1 MDGAH
6 LHQIS
11 LENFRSIDRK
21 VEVRL
26 DAPVV
31 IIHGQNGVGKT
42 SLLSAIELA
51 LTGAIP
57 SMERADPDYKK
68 QLLHQGTAV
77 GNVVLRLT
85 DVEAITQPLE
95 VKITSEDVTASA
107 RLSEKPRKF
116 FSERCYLPQSALTQ
130 LLTIYQ
136 ESDSRVDSLL
146 SRFVSELLGLD
157 RLDALEIGLEP
168 IRDLRNARKIAK
180 SYDDVDREA
189 KRLDGE
195 LERARSQLIEVEGAL
210 AISRA
215 GLEAAIAALGLRMP
229 GDDTARSELERELGY
244 SSEEPDL
251 VDLADKS
258 RQLTVLRRAAVRQ
271 AQISGMNPSASEL
284 VFRTAQEEVDAWR
297 KRYLGDIDAALV
309 NLRDYSTI
317 AEREALDD
325 PGKVIETAI
334 GFLAEDLQ
342 RLENVDAR
350 LQAGNR
356 RQLEIE
362 DAVKRNQSRTASLDE
377 QIATIAVE
385 TSPLSVLLSE
395 LFSHIHGEECPV
407 CGRDYREVS
416 TEPLTSRV
424 AKRVAELSDQAA
436 RLRALT
442 TERSELSAD
451 LASLAQERETIETQ
465 ARREGPPLEVQDRA
479 AKIRN
484 LLARLR
490 ELLSA
495 AVEGSRLLS
504 AEMHARQAVAQIR
517 NASSAERDLRSS
529 LAEHADFL
537 GLSPPAPTED
547 TDAVLDRLEAA
558 LNERE
563 ERLKAHLQ
571 ARSIAV
577 EKLRKIYDHSRQ
589 ADTWRQ
595 RIQQFEQDE
604 ARVRNAYNAAERIRG
619 GVRQILTAAA
629 NTRAVIV
636 RQVFNE
642 QLNSLWRDLFV
653 RLAPMEAYVP
663 FFEVPENPTRRL
675 VPIIRTRHRSGA
687 TGGTPAAML
696 SAGNVNTAALTLFL
710 ALHLSVPPQLPW
722 LILDDPVQS
731 MDEVHIAQF
740 AALLRTLSKEHR
752 RQVIIAVHDR
762 PLFDYLCLELSP
774 AFAGDELITI
784 ELAKTGDNHSWVNSN
799 RRAFEPETAVKP
811 LAA

>member
-11 LENFRSIDRK
+11 LENFRSMDRK

-26 DAPVV
+26 DAPVML
-31 IIHGQNGVGKT
+31 IHGQNGVGKT

-51 LTGAIP
+51 LTGAVP

-68 QLLHQGTAV
+68 QLLHQGATE
-77 GNVVLRLT
+77 GNVFLELT

-95 VKITSEDVTASA
+95 VQITSEDVTVPVT
-107 RLSEKPRKF
+107 LSDKLRKF

-136 ESDSRVDSLL
+136 ESDPRVDSLL

-189 KRLDGE
+189 ERLDGE
-195 LERARSQLIEVEGAL
+195 LQKARAQLIEVEGTL

-215 GLEAAIAALGLRMP
+215 VIEPALGALGFRMP
-229 GDDTARSELERELGY
+229 ADDSARSELQLEFA
-244 SSEEPDL
+244 SSNEEPDL
-251 VDLADKS
+251 VDLADRR
-258 RQLTVLRRAAVRQ
+258 RQLTVLRRAAVQQ
-271 AQISGMNPSASEL
+271 ARISGINPSASEL
-284 VFRTAQEEVDAWR
+284 AFRTAQEEADAWR
-297 KRYLGDIDAALV
+297 KRYQGDIDAGLV
-309 NLRDYSTI
+309 SARDYSAI
-317 AEREALDD
+317 AELEALDD
-325 PGKVIETAI
+325 PGKAVETAI

-342 RLENVDAR
+342 RLENLDGR

-356 RQLEIE
+356 RLLEIE
-362 DAVKRNQSRTASLDE
+362 DAVKRNQSRTASLNE
-377 QIATIAVE
+377 QIASIAVE
-385 TSPLSVLLSE
+385 TGPLSVLLSQV
-395 LFSHIHGEECPV
+395 FAHIHGEECPV
-407 CGRDYREVS
+407 CGRDYSEVS
-416 TEPLTSRV
+416 TEPLASHA
-424 AKRVAELSDQAA
+424 AKRVAELSDQAE

-442 TERSELSAD
+442 TERNELSTE
-451 LASLAQERETIETQ
+451 LASLIQERETIETQ
-465 ARREGPPLEVQDRA
+465 ARREGRALEVQDRA

-490 ELLSA
+490 ELQSA
-495 AVEGSRLLS
+495 ALEGTRLFS

-517 NASSAERDLRSS
+517 NVTSDERDLRSS
-529 LAEHADFL
+529 VAEHAEFL

-547 TDAVLDRLEAA
+547 VGAVLDRLEAT

-563 ERLKAHLQ
+563 ERLKARFQ
-571 ARSIAV
+571 SRRTAV
-577 EKLRKIYDHSRQ
+577 EKLREIDYHSRE
-589 ADTWRQ
+589 ANTWRE
-595 RIQQFEQDE
+595 RIKKFEQDR

-619 GVRQILTAAA
+619 SVRQMLTAAA
-629 NTRAVIV
+629 DTRAVIV

-653 RLAPMEAYVP
+653 RLAPTEAYVP
-663 FFEVPENPTRRL
+663 FFEVPKNPSRRL

-696 SAGNVNTAALTLFL
+696 SAGNLNTAALTLFL
-710 ALHLSVPPQLPW
+710 SLHLSVPPQLPW
-722 LILDDPVQS
+722 VILDDPVQS
-731 MDEVHIAQF
+731 MDEVHISHF

-752 RQVIIAVHDR
+752 RQVIIAIHDR
-762 PLFDYLCLELSP
+762 PLFDYLSLELSP
-774 AFAGDELITI
+774 AFPGDELITI
-784 ELAKTGDNHSWVNSN
+784 ELAKSGDDHSWYTTH
-799 RRAFEPETAVKP
+799 RQAFEPDTAVKP